1 MTFDRVWKVALLA
14 LLFSWMMLYATASDN
29 VPGRFQAVQISNGVI
44 GVVDTRTGYLR
55 LVRAGDNH
63 KAPQMFSPLPQ

>member
-14 LLFSWMMLYATASDN
+14 LLLSWMMLYATASDN
-29 VPGRFQAVQISNGVI
+29 VPGRFQAVQISTGVI

-55 LVRAGDNH
+55 LVQAGDTH
-63 KAPQMFSPLPQ
+63 KAPPTFSPLPQ

>member
-1 MTFDRVWKVALLA
+1 MTFDRAWKVALLA

-44 GVVDTRTGYLR
+44 GIVDSRTGYLR
-55 LVRAGDNH
+55 LVQAGDNH
-63 KAPQMFSPLPQ
+63 KTPQMFSPLPQ